1 MESNEFLNFFFFS
14 YLVFTMIGIVFDMDG
29 VIYRGNQPV
38 EGVKEV
44 IKFLRVNKIPF
55 VFLTN
60 NSTRDAKMY
69 KEKLQGMGIE
79 VEEERIITSGY
90 ATAQYLNR
98 HFEKGLV
105 FVIGGRGLVEEIKVI
120 GWPVISLEE
129 AKEKWR
135 EIRYVVVGMD
145 PQLTYE
151 KLKYGCLAIRNG
163 ARFIGTNPDT
173 TYPGEEGI
181 LPGAGSIIAAL
192 KVATEKEPLIIGKPN
207 EPVFEVVREKLNADK
222 IWVVG
227 DRLDTDMAF
236 AKKIGAKAIMV
247 LTGVNTLEDIE
258 KSEVKPD
265 IVLPS
270 IKELLEYIK
279 VQLEI

>member
-1 MESNEFLNFFFFS
+1 M
-14 YLVFTMIGIVFDMDG
+14 MIGIIFDMDG
-29 VIYRGNQPV
+29 VIYRGKEAV
-38 EGVKEV
+38 DGVKEV
-44 IKFLRVNKIPF
+44 IEFLKSNKIPF

-60 NSTRDAKMY
+60 NSTRNARMY
-69 KEKLQGMGIE
+69 REKLREMGIE

-90 ATAQYLNR
+90 ATAQYLKR
-98 HFEKGLV
+98 HFEKGNV
-105 FVIGGRGLVEEIKVI
+105 FVIGGDGLREEIKSI
-120 GWPVISLEE
+120 EWPIITLEE
-129 AKEKWR
+129 VREKWK
-135 EIRYVVVGMD
+135 EIEYVVVGLD
-145 PQLTYE
+145 PKLTYE

-163 ARFIGTNPDT
+163 AKFIGTNPDT
-173 TYPGEEGI
+173 TYPSEEGI

-192 KVATEKEPLIIGKPN
+192 KVSTEKEPLIIGKPN
-207 EPVFEVVREKLNADK
+207 EPVFEVVKEKLNADE

-227 DRLDTDMAF
+227 DRLDTDIAF

-270 IKELLEYIK
+270 IKELLEYMNIQHSFDPSQK
-279 VQLEI
+279 ARSSKI

>member
-1 MESNEFLNFFFFS
+1 
-14 YLVFTMIGIVFDMDG
+14 MIGIIFDMDG
-29 VIYRGNQPV
+29 VIYRGKEAV
-38 EGVKEV
+38 DGTKEV
-44 IKFLRVNKIPF
+44 IEFLKSTKIPF

-60 NSTRDAKMY
+60 NSTRNARMY
-69 KEKLQGMGIE
+69 REKLREMGIE

-90 ATAQYLNR
+90 ATAHYLKK
-98 HFEKGLV
+98 HFEKGNV
-105 FVIGGRGLVEEIKVI
+105 FVIGGEGLREELKSI
-120 GWPVISLEE
+120 GWPVITLEE
-129 AKEKWR
+129 VREKWR
-135 EIRYVVVGMD
+135 DVKYVVVGLD
-145 PQLTYE
+145 PKLTYE

-163 ARFIGTNPDT
+163 AKFIGTNPDT
-173 TYPGEEGI
+173 TYPSEEGI

-192 KVATEKEPLIIGKPN
+192 KVSTEKEPLIIGKPY
-207 EPVFEVVREKLNADK
+207 EPVFEVVKEKLKADE

-227 DRLDTDMAF
+227 DRLDTDIAF

-270 IKELLEYIK
+270 IRELLEYIK